1 MTKKLS
7 KSDFSK
13 INELLDGAKIIS
25 KKEFDKRVSIFPT
38 WKLVDE
44 GKDFTDMKLQHYDNS
59 NTELIEILNRI
70 SGCASK
76 DITSL
81 HTVTYTEGHFLR
93 PHLDRSSKVTL
104 NILLE
109 ADCDGGELYIDGK
122 DSGLNFPG
130 DYVIYNGGK
139 QEHEVKLIK
148 KGKRKTLIIWY
159 DKKILM

>member
-7 KSDFSK
+7 NSDFSK

-25 KKEFDKRVSIFPT
+25 KKEFDRRVQLNPSWKRI
-38 WKLVDE
+38 DE
-44 GKDFTDMKLQHYDNS
+44 GTDYNTMKVTHYDIA
-59 NTELIEILNRI
+59 NTELIEILNKI
-70 SGCASK
+70 SGCSSK
-76 DITSL
+76 DISSL
-81 HTVTYTEGHFLR
+81 HTVTYTEGEFLR